1 MLQSLCKL
9 TPRLLEKDYGLFP
22 VRVPLT
28 LTHGGHSQLQRPT
41 WKYFT
46 EDWKRTEIV
55 QSSNPQC
62 LNSISAYVGSVW
74 AKVHLHLCN
83 QLRHTNLPW
92 KCRLTAKTTKEK
104 NPETNSKGYQNKA
117 SNGWDDRILF
127 LNRILKRIN
136 VNSSNS
142 RYNSRNLHW
151 FRPILNKIE

>member
-9 TPRLLEKDYGLFP
+9 TPGLLEKDYGLFP

-46 EDWKRTEIV
+46 EDWKQTKIV
-55 QSSNPQC
+55 QSSNPQR
-62 LNSISAYVGSVW
+62 LIPISAYVGSVW

-83 QLRHTNLPW
+83 KLHHTNLPW

-104 NPETNSKGYQNKA
+104 MQKQIPRAIRTKPQTTGTTEFS
-117 SNGWDDRILF
+117 F
-127 LNRILKRIN
+127 LIVFLKELTW
-136 VNSSNS
+136 S
-142 RYNSRNLHW
+142 RRTHVTIVEICTD
-151 FRPILNKIE
+151 FA